1 MARGLVR
8 AALAHVEA
16 DGFVAPIFTSTFW
29 GLLSSACAPAYRPHT
44 ERTVRTSSGVA
55 GSFVLSG
62 TRNSWGP
69 PIPSCIV
76 NPIDSVVDSRGLKV
90 V

>member
-1 MARGLVR
+1 MYVPSAPFAFNGGRLAWS
-8 AALAHVEA
+8 AA
-16 DGFVAPIFTSTFW
+16 FTVSSSMPA
-29 GLLSSACAPAYRPHT
+29 SSAARAPAYRPHT

-69 PIPSCIV
+69 PIPSCMV
-76 NPIDSVVDSRGLKV
+76 NSIESVVDSRGFKV